1 MRVKMAFCE
10 MGMDSCA
17 WDGLEIFFF
26 YVFIAVKLLLLCLF
40 REVNMVLDEQWNK
53 ENERKR

>member
-1 MRVKMAFCE
+1 MCVGWA
-10 MGMDSCA
+10 GN
-17 WDGLEIFFF
+17 IFF